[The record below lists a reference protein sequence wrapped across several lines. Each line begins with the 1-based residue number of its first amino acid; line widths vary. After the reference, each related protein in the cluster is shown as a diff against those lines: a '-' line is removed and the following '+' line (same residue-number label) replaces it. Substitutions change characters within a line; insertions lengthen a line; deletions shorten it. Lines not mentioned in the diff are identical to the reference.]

1 MANEDQATAEAQRVM
16 ALLGASEASAPQQ
29 MPELPGAGPAPEA
42 EAARVMS
49 LLSGEKPAAGQ
60 SRTPPPPGATQTP
73 STVEPTMRQI
83 ARTPPKKPEPELTWA
98 ETGKQALT
106 NLPRST
112 YEMGKSM
119 VGAITNYEQ
128 TIEGLKQVGRGLMSK
143 ASGAVGVEQSP
154 EQKAAQEAAL
164 DRIIDQYKQTYGSE
178 AGFKRAL
185 ANDPATILAD
195 MSALISGGATA
206 AGKTG
211 LLSGQRAAQVSQA
224 ASYLDPVANSV
235 RVAKSLTSAAT
246 LPVKMTQAGL
256 SGVPVNVM
264 NIAKTAAATD
274 DPALRQAF
282 LKFYR
287 GEGTPAE
294 FMTSAQDALR
304 QVRADAS
311 QNYLTS
317 RGRLANVQPSFQ
329 KIDDAIDKMRNEVR
343 FGGVRAGQFADAN
356 QALDTLE
363 NIVAA
368 WKANPTPTNRSLLGF
383 DNLKQAIWDLRDSHG
398 SSAAQRHLGEVYD
411 AAKKAIIDVDPQY
424 AQLMENY
431 SSAQRNITDI
441 VKTMGI
447 GNKAAASN
455 AIAKNLRNL
464 KADKGQNV
472 LEQLAQ
478 YSPELPFMLA
488 GAALNPWSAGG
499 WRNTIETMMA
509 FPSALLV
516 HPLAPVGQFIGQSP
530 RIAGATSYA
539 AGKVGKAVDKA
550 ISPGVRGTLYGAG
563 IASEA
568 VGAQPVI
575 SQEEPAV
582 AAPQGVTPDVVERI
596 REVEGEGKNP
606 MSSASGPFQIVNRTF
621 IDAFRKFYADQ
632 AQGMTDEEILDLKN
646 SPDGQR
652 IAEEIGPMLIQDNA
666 NIIGRAGYE
675 TTPGNVYLAHF
686 LGATD
691 ALKVLNADPSTPV
704 DQFLPA
710 KVISS
715 NERLLRGKTAGEVR
729 EMMEQMMQPAAA
741 SGGRIER
748 KAGGRVDHVDG
759 LVEQLM
765 LQVRKAKKETTKS
778 TEPLLNQPD
787 EHIVRALDVA
797 QQAI

>member
-1 MANEDQATAEAQRVM
+1 MATEDQATAEAQRVM

-29 MPELPGAGPAPEA
+29 VPELPGAGPNADT

-49 LLSGEKPAAGQ
+49 LLSGEKPAASQ
-60 SRTPPPPGATQTP
+60 PRTPPTPGAPQAP
-73 STVEPTMRQI
+73 MTVEPTMRQV

-119 VGAITNYEQ
+119 VGAIANYDQ

-143 ASGAVGVEQSP
+143 ASGAVGVEQTP
-154 EQKAAQEAAL
+154 DQKAAQEAAL

-195 MSALISGGATA
+195 MSTLISGGATA
-206 AGKTG
+206 LGKTG
-211 LLSGQRAAQVSQA
+211 ITSAKTASQISKA
-224 ASYLDPVANSV
+224 GSYLDPVANSV
-235 RVAKSLTSAAT
+235 RVAKSLTSGAM

-256 SGVPVNVM
+256 SGVPVGVM

-287 GEGTPAE
+287 GEGTPAD
-294 FMTSAQDALR
+294 FMSTAQDALR
-304 QVRADAS
+304 QVRADVS
-311 QNYLTS
+311 SNYLSS
-317 RGRLANVQPSFQ
+317 RGRLANVSPSFQ
-329 KIDDAIDKMRNEVR
+329 RVDDAIDKMRNDVR
-343 FGGVRAGQFADAN
+343 LGGVRAGQFSDAN

-363 NIVAA
+363 NIVNA
-368 WKANPTPTNRSLLGF
+368 WKNNPNPTNRTLLGF

-398 SSAAQRHLGEVYD
+398 SSAAQRHLGDIYN
-411 AAKKAIIDVDPQY
+411 AAKEAIVDVDPTY

-431 SSAQRNITDI
+431 STAQRNMNDI

-447 GNKAAASN
+447 GNKAAASA
-455 AIAKNLRNL
+455 AISKNLRNL
-464 KADKGQNV
+464 KADKGQDV

-478 YSPELPFMLA
+478 YKPELPFMLA

-499 WRNTIETMMA
+499 WRNTVETMMA
-509 FPSALLV
+509 FPSAMLV

-550 ISPGVRGTLYGAG
+550 ISPEVRGALYGAG

-568 VGAQPVI
+568 AGAQPVI
-575 SQEEPAV
+575 
-582 AAPQGVTPDVVERI
+582 APQEAAATEGVTPAVVEQI
-596 REVEGEGKNP
+596 RKVEGEGQNP
-606 MSSASGPFQIVNRTF
+606 ESSARGPFQFVDQTF
-621 IDAFRKFYADQ
+621 VDAFRKFYPDQ
-632 AQGMTDEEILDLKN
+632 SQSMTREEILDLKN
-646 SPDGQR
+646 SPEGAS
-652 IAEEIGPMLIQDNA
+652 IAEQMGPMLIEDNA
-666 NIIGRAGYE
+666 NIISRAGHPS
-675 TTPGNVYLAHF
+675 TPGNVYLAHF

-691 ALKVLNADPSTPV
+691 ALKVLGADPSTPV
-704 DQFLPA
+704 DQLLPA
-710 KVISS
+710 KVINA

-729 EMMEQMMQPAAA
+729 DMMQQMMQPAAA
-741 SGGRIER
+741 YGGRMGR
-748 KAGGRVDHVDG
+748 RAGGRVDNVET
-759 LVEQLM
+759 LVAQLM
-765 LQVRKAKKETTKS
+765 TRVKSAKQETQKM

-787 EHIVRALDVA
+787 EHIVKALDVA
-797 QQAI
+797 QQAS

>member
-73 STVEPTMRQI
+73 STIEPTMRQI

-368 WKANPTPTNRSLLGF
+368 WKANPSPTNRSLLGF

-539 AGKVGKAVDKA
+539 AGKVGKTVDKA

-582 AAPQGVTPDVVERI
+582 AAPQGVTPEVVERI

-632 AQGMTDEEILDLKN
+632 SQGMTDQEILDLKN
-646 SPDGQR
+646 SPEGAR

-704 DQFLPA
+704 DQFLSA
-710 KVISS
+710 EVINS

-741 SGGRIER
+741 TGGRIER
-748 KAGGRVDHVDG
+748 KSGGRVDHIDG
-759 LVEQLM
+759 LVDQLM
-765 LQVRKAKKETTKS
+765 LQVRKAKKETTKA